1 MKKHAGGFRA
11 HLQSHPFA
19 SAVFGVLAII
29 FTVTV
34 YLICIGVSPSAARP
48 LAQATALPMKTRISA
63 SDIGNRVLIVGLLG
77 YPLGEPVTIEG
88 DLPSKGGRMRLTVTS
103 VNGKQLD
110 TPVRFADPDVS
121 PVFCRE
127 EVQGPAREV
136 GDVWELRGIEIGR
149 YRGIPAK
156 VIEEVFPPRSMVP
169 QMSHTFG
176 FYTQILDSSS
186 RVIRHGQRETTTSPS
201 TTAPPRPAS
210 KLPPRDTRDPFEL
223 E

>member
-1 MKKHAGGFRA
+1 
-11 HLQSHPFA
+11 
-19 SAVFGVLAII
+19 
-29 FTVTV
+29 
-34 YLICIGVSPSAARP
+34 
-48 LAQATALPMKTRISA
+48 
-63 SDIGNRVLIVGLLG
+63 
-77 YPLGEPVTIEG
+77 
-88 DLPSKGGRMRLTVTS
+88 VTS

-223 E
+223 EWSLPTRTAPRAVVGLWAVEIGGFHAIPSEALMETTGGFVKMQQAREFGFTTELLYC